1 MGRSCEDEKAV
12 VDATT
17 KVCGTK
23 NLHVVDAGIVNA
35 VPAANPQAVIMVVAE
50 RAAEV
55 ILGLGRY

>member
-1 MGRSCEDEKAV
+1 MGASCDDKAAV

-23 NLHVVDAGIVNA
+23 NLHVVDAGIING
-35 VPAANPQAVIMVVAE
+35 VPSANPQGTFIVAAE

-55 ILGLGRY
+55 ILGLED